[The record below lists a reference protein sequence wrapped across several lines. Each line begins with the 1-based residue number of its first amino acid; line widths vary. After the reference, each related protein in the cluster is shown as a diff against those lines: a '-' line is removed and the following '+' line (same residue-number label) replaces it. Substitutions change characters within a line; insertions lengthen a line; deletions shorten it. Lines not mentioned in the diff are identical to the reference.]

1 MTFVETD
8 GIIAIEAEHY
18 AEAESGDGGKFE
30 KIPEYGKTLSGMKAY
45 PCDRTFAENE
55 GPKLIYRIYVE
66 EEGNYRILLY
76 TAPANPL
83 NQWDRV
89 EFGLSVNGLNLI
101 RIVECK
107 DYLRQGENE
116 IQIQAVKPGFLLEK
130 LVIVKAEKK
139 LPESYLGPE
148 ESYYIY

>member
-89 EFGLSVNGLNLI
+89 ISKRKGNKTNPADTGAL
-101 RIVECK
+101 
-107 DYLRQGENE
+107 
-116 IQIQAVKPGFLLEK
+116 
-130 LVIVKAEKK
+130 
-139 LPESYLGPE
+139 YLGRTIL
-148 ESYYIY
+148 SGMV